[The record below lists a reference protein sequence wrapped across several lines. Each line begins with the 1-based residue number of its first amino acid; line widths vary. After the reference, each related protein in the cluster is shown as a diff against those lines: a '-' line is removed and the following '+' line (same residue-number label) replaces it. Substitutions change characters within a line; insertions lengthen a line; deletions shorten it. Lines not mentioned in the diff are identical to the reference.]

1 MAQIKTTYDGSL
13 GAGGFALDSLADPKS
28 AYRHFDDFTLNLVPH
43 VLANAADGGDTQT
56 LDAYTIVQLSGN
68 STYPGASTAGGHA
81 GGTMRFTTHTGADD
95 GMIMYPT
102 GLKTEAPNSYDVA
115 YEVRVA
121 MVDVT
126 NSNFFFGL
134 SEAVATGDIISGGAI
149 VAAGN
154 GKDRIGWFSDDST
167 DADKAQVWNSFGAL
181 GGEVATMFGPGLAN
195 ARISDATMVRFGIT
209 VTGGTIRFFFDGELK
224 HTVENSSQVSD
235 QKLIPVLHLTTAN
248 AAAEIFD
255 VDYIDVNGVR
265 S

>member
-13 GAGGFALDSLADPKS
+13 GSGGFALDSLADPKS
-28 AYRHFDDFTLNLVPH
+28 AYRHFDDFCTNTVPH
-43 VLANAADGGDTQT
+43 VLAGTEAGSVQQQD
-56 LDAYTIVQLSGN
+56 LYTIVQLSGN
-68 STYPGASTAGGHA
+68 TTYPVASTAGGYA

-102 GLKTEAPNSYDVA
+102 GLLTEAPNSYDVA

-126 NSNFFFGL
+126 NSNFFFGF
-134 SEAVATGDIISGGAI
+134 SEAVTTTDIISAGAI

-154 GKDRIGWFSDDST
+154 GKDRIGWFADDST
-167 DADKAQVWNSFGAL
+167 GVDAAQVFNSFGTL
-181 GGEVATMFGPGLAN
+181 GGEVATMFGPGTAN
-195 ARISDATMVRFGIT
+195 GRMSDATMYRFGIS
-209 VTGGTIRFFFDGELK
+209 VTGGTVRFFLNGELK
-224 HTVENSSQVSD
+224 HTVQNQSQVSD
-235 QKLIPVLHLTTAN
+235 QKLIPVLHMTTSN
-248 AAAEIFD
+248 AAAESFD

>member
-28 AYRHFDDFTLNLVPH
+28 AYRHFDDFTLSLVPH
-43 VLANAADGGDTQT
+43 ILPNAASIDDTQL
-56 LDAYTIVQLSGN
+56 LDAYSIVQLSGN

-102 GLKTEAPNSYDVA
+102 GLLTEAPNSYDVA

-134 SEAVATGDIISGGAI
+134 SEAVATGDIISAGAI
-149 VAAGN
+149 VAAGD
-154 GKDRIGWFSDDST
+154 GKDRIGWFADDST
-167 DADKAQVWNSFGAL
+167 GVDAAQVFNSFGAL
-181 GGEVATMFGPGLAN
+181 GGAVATMFGPGIGNGRMA
-195 ARISDATMVRFGIT
+195 DATMYRFGIT
-209 VTGGTIRFFFDGELK
+209 VTGGTVRFFLDGELK
-224 HTVENSSQVSD
+224 HTVQNQSQVSD
-235 QKLIPVLHLTTAN
+235 QKLIPVLHLTTSN